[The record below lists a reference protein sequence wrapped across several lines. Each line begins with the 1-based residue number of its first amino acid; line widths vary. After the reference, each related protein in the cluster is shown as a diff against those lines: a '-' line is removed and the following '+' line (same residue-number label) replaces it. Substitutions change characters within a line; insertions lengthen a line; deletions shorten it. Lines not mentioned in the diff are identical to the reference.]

1 MCARRAGRAC
11 FCAHLPSAALPYGSI
26 PMSFRYSYTFPISGP
41 NKLPRFRQWAA
52 QHTPEIEVSLPPQV
66 PVRSENMTVRPKSAD
81 DRQKLMEKLASAG
94 L

>member
-66 PVRSENMTVRPKSAD
+66 PVRSENMTVRLKSAD